1 MLKYANV
8 KKVIYLLLF
17 TMASVVV
24 TSALIDVKFYD
35 ATGSFASIV
44 FGGVG
49 VLMSVFIAVLILLV
63 HKDNVEWR
71 RAEKLEMKRNVLD
84 GIYIELNDVYD
95 HIKSR
100 YDLYVYKAPD
110 VPPIKFTNAY
120 FYHDTY
126 DKVLNSLQVHDYD
139 FEINKVKKIIH
150 NIKEHN
156 RIWLK
161 FDSVTPDVYGK
172 EQEIQDATQIQIY
185 CRRLEGYE
193 RLLIKDIPVALQD
206 IKNARDRL
214 VNHRSRDQTV

>member
-1 MLKYANV
+1 MFRYENIN
-8 KKVIYLLLF
+8 KVIKWLLF
-17 TMASVVV
+17 TMIPIVV

-35 ATGSFASIV
+35 ATGSYASIV

-49 VLMSVFIAVLILLV
+49 VLMSVFIAVLILVV
-63 HKDNVEWR
+63 HKDNVKWR

-110 VPPIKFTNAY
+110 VPSIKFTNAY

-139 FEINKVKKIIH
+139 LEINKVKKIIH

-161 FDSVTPDVYGK
+161 FDSATPDVYGK

-206 IKNARDRL
+206 IKSARDRL